1 MKKRKELEP
10 TELLESL
17 SSRNSFNQARKLIDI
32 EADTNK
38 VKSSSDD
45 EKVSNDLNGLIN
57 DKQNKK
63 LQEKAPLKK

>member
-10 TELLESL
+10 TELLECL
-17 SSRNSFNQARKLIDI
+17 SSRNYFNQARKLINI

-45 EKVSNDLNGLIN
+45 EKVFNDLNGLIN

-63 LQEKAPLKK
+63 LQEKASLKK